1 MKFTDCALWFDKLPD
16 IFFIFDRNFKKSLK
30 TYTMQTIH
38 NYDFSGKKAL
48 IRVDFNVPLNEKF
61 EITDDNRMRAALPT
75 IKKVL
80 DGGGSPIIMSHLGRP
95 KGGPEDKY
103 SMRPLVEHLSNLLG
117 GTTVRMASDCIGEK
131 VKNVVADLNPGEV
144 LLLENLRF
152 HKGEEKGDEEFAKQ
166 LAENGDC
173 WINDAFGTAHRAHA
187 STAVIAKF
195 FPNDKMFGYLI
206 ESELD
211 SLKKVV
217 KEPKRPFTAIMGGA
231 KVSSKITII
240 ENMLD
245 KVDNLILGGGMTY
258 TFVKANGGEV
268 GNSICETE
276 FLDTARNIEKMAK
289 EKGVNLIIATDVL
302 AADDFSENANT
313 KVLPANEIPEGW
325 QGLDAGP
332 ESIKNFKEVIEN
344 SATILWNGPVG
355 VFEMDK
361 FAEGSKA
368 VGEAIVKATEK
379 GAFSLV
385 GGGDS
390 VACVNKFNMA
400 DGMSY
405 ISTAGGAL
413 LEYLEGRVLP
423 GIAAVRED

>member
-1 MKFTDCALWFDKLPD
+1 
-16 IFFIFDRNFKKSLK
+16 
-30 TYTMQTIH
+30 MQTIH
-38 NYDFSGKKAL
+38 NYDFTGKKAL
-48 IRVDFNVPLNEKF
+48 IRVDFNVPLNDKF
-61 EITDDNRMRAALPT
+61 EITDDTRMQKALPT
-75 IKKVL
+75 IKKVM
-80 DGGGSPIIMSHLGRP
+80 DSGGSPIIMSHFGRP
-95 KGGPEDKY
+95 KSGPEEAF
-103 SMRPLVEHLSNLLG
+103 SMKHLVSHLSHLLG
-117 GTTVRMASDCIGEK
+117 KEVKLAPDCVGDE
-131 VKNVVADLNPGEV
+131 VKEMCQNLQPGQP

-152 HKGEEKGDEEFAKQ
+152 HAGETKGDEAFAEK

-187 STAVIAKF
+187 STAIIAKF

-206 ESELD
+206 ESEVESLD
-211 SLKKVV
+211 KVV
-217 KEPKRPFTAIMGGA
+217 NDPKRPLTAIMGGA

-240 ENMLD
+240 ENLLE

-268 GNSICETE
+268 GDSICETD
-276 FLDTARNIEKMAK
+276 FLETAKNIEKKAK
-289 EKGVNLIIATDVL
+289 EKGVNLIIASDVL

-313 KVLPANEIPEGW
+313 KVVKVNEIPDGW

-332 ESIKNFKEVIEN
+332 ESIEKFKEVIKN
-344 SATILWNGPVG
+344 SSTILWNGPVG

-368 VGEAIVKATEK
+368 IGDAIVEATEK

-413 LEYLEGRVLP
+413 LEYLEGKTLP
-423 GIAAVRED
+423 GVAAVRGE